1 MDTTPTD
8 STAERDQR
16 VNDVVARIL
25 ARSGTA
31 LASTAGQD
39 SSGDAGALE
48 REARAGT
55 RRVDTGASD
64 REDISEVEYRQ
75 VRLEKVVLVGLRTT
89 QSEEEAEN
97 SLRELAALAET
108 AGSRVLDGIIQRRMK
123 PDPAT
128 YLGSGKARELADIVR
143 AVEADTVIVDEELAP
158 SQRRGLEDVVDAKVV
173 DRTALILDIFAQHA
187 KSREGKAQVELAQL
201 EYLLPRLRGWGESMS
216 RQAGG
221 RVAGGAGIGSRVP
234 GETMH
239 QSFTP
244 PALVSAV
251 SLAQQPSRM

>member
-1 MDTTPTD
+1 MDTTPTE
-8 STAERDQR
+8 STASAQERDQR

-31 LASTAGQD
+31 LASTEGQD
-39 SSGDAGALE
+39 NSGDAGALE

-123 PDPAT
+123 PCLLYTSDA
-128 YLGSGKARELADIVR
+128 ADEL
-143 AVEADTVIVDEELAP
+143 
-158 SQRRGLEDVVDAKVV
+158 
-173 DRTALILDIFAQHA
+173 
-187 KSREGKAQVELAQL
+187 
-201 EYLLPRLRGWGESMS
+201 
-216 RQAGG
+216 
-221 RVAGGAGIGSRVP
+221 
-234 GETMH
+234 
-239 QSFTP
+239 
-244 PALVSAV
+244 
-251 SLAQQPSRM
+251 

>member
-1 MDTTPTD
+1 MRARRATLEAPHVKDGYGHHSHRFQRLD
-8 STAERDQR
+8 RERDQR

-25 ARSGTA
+25 ARSAAA
-31 LASTAGQD
+31 LSSTAGQD
-39 SSGDAGALE
+39 NSGDAGALE

-128 YLGSGKARELADIVR
+128 YLGSGKARERWPRSCAR
-143 AVEADTVIVDEELAP
+143 W
-158 SQRRGLEDVVDAKVV
+158 SRHGHRRRGA
-173 DRTALILDIFAQHA
+173 
-187 KSREGKAQVELAQL
+187 GP
-201 EYLLPRLRGWGESMS
+201 LPAPW
-216 RQAGG
+216 AGG
-221 RVAGGAGIGSRVP
+221 RRGRQGCGPHGPHSRYFRPARQVP
-234 GETMH
+234 
-239 QSFTP
+239 
-244 PALVSAV
+244 
-251 SLAQQPSRM
+251 